1 MMPWWQPCSP
11 ACLGSFL
18 AVQHTRLQPSRDAP
32 LSLNHCAAFSTN
44 VRGKVIGDLEMH
56 SSLFSQCCLFPGSV
70 CSQAEFTLEVSAWTC
85 SDQHLKQ
92 TSFWWNMKLGREGCD
107 LSWLAQKEISSQVAA
122 GKASLDSYH
131 THTHSHTSLL
141 VHSKV
146 PDNMSFAVCNK
157 KELSSWKF
165 SLQASM
171 QMWEIPQKIN
181 VVTNCEGKRI
191 LSESF

>member
-1 MMPWWQPCSP
+1 MMLWWQPCSP

-18 AVQHTRLQPSRDAP
+18 AVQQTRLQPSRDAP

-92 TSFWWNMKLGREGCD
+92 TMFLVKHEIGKRRMWFELISPERNLFPGGCRKSKSG
-107 LSWLAQKEISSQVAA
+107 LVP
-122 GKASLDSYH
+122 
-131 THTHSHTSLL
+131 HSHTLTHISPCAQQSTWQ
-141 VHSKV
+141 H
-146 PDNMSFAVCNK
+146 
-157 KELSSWKF
+157 ELC
-165 SLQASM
+165 SLQ
-171 QMWEIPQKIN
+171 QKGI
-181 VVTNCEGKRI
+181 I
-191 LSESF
+191 LMKILPAGFNADVRNSTKD